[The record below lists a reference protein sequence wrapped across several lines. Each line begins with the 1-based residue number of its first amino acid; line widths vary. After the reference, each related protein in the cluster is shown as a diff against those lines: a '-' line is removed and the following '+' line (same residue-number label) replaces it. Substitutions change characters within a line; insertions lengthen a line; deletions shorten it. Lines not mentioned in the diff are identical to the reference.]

1 MKDVKKLLKESRAD
15 VLPDGNIKN
24 NIKAE
29 LGFDGREAA
38 VQTAAGN
45 TVALRTKKWVIA
57 AGAAVLAVAIALC
70 IIIPSLGDRGGMPG
84 GGFIDDNKFDGIT
97 DSTGFYAYGA
107 ASVGA
112 VLSSM
117 DEGDATQGAVR
128 ASAALSLSSDSSGGE
143 SIQTVN
149 RYLALVESLLSDGD
163 ITSTA
168 VEGAHGYDYGM
179 SVSYSDLLGEGVSYT
194 MYYNAVPIGMQND
207 GDEREDFYS
216 IEGLLFVDGVG
227 YPVEGRYTSET
238 EEDEE
243 ESELYFKAY
252 TPGDRHSYIE
262 VNRESEAETED
273 GENESEYKYI
283 YTMYSGGERVE
294 RTVVEYESEENEL
307 ELKLTIERG
316 DLREELVF
324 EDETEDGERV
334 ISVRGNIDGEAVAFR
349 IYVREGQY
357 HYVFE
362 DGSQSDYDRFDKDDD
377 DDDDDDDDRRSVRLV
392 CV

>member
-29 LGFDGREAA
+29 LGFDGREVA

-57 AGAAVLAVAIALC
+57 ACAAVLAVAIALC
-70 IIIPSLGDRGGMPG
+70 IIIPSLGDRGGLPG
-84 GGFIDDNKFDGIT
+84 GGFIDGNKFDGIT

-117 DEGDATQGAVR
+117 DGGAAAQGTVR
-128 ASAALSLSSDSSGGE
+128 AAASAGIGLSSDSSREE

-149 RYLALVESLLSDGD
+149 RYLALVESLLSDGN

-168 VEGAHGYDYGM
+168 VEGAQGYDYGM
-179 SVSYSDLLGEGVSYT
+179 TVSYSDLLGESVSYI
-194 MYYNAVPIGMQND
+194 MYYNAVPLGTQTD
-207 GDEREDFYS
+207 GDEREDLYS
-216 IEGLLFVDGVG
+216 IEGELIVEGAS

-238 EEDEE
+238 EEGEE

-252 TPGDRHSYIE
+252 TSDDRQSYIE
-262 VNRESEAETED
+262 VNRESEEETED
-273 GENESEYKYI
+273 GESESEYKYI
-283 YTMYSGGERVE
+283 YTLYSGGECVE
-294 RTVVEYESEENEL
+294 RTVVEYESEEGEL
-307 ELKLTIERG
+307 ELKLTIDSG
-316 DLREELVF
+316 GVREELYF

-362 DGSQSDYDRFDKDDD
+362 DGEQDYDRFDR
-377 DDDDDDDDRRSVRLV
+377 DDDDDDRRRVRLV